1 MSSPRGLTHGLT
13 HDLTHVLAFAAALP
27 AKDPD
32 AMLAQMADGIV
43 LNTGST
49 PCWRPST
56 PLRSARSARSWEGP
70 PTRRRVSGP
79 RPARTASTVRMS
91 GASTRPDR
99 SPR

>member
-1 MSSPRGLTHGLT
+1 MSSPRGLTHDLT

-32 AMLAQMADGIV
+32 AMLAPMADGIV

-49 PCWRPST
+49 PCWRSST
-56 PLRSARSARSWEGP
+56 PSRSVRSREGP
-70 PTRRRVSGP
+70 PTRRRISGP
-79 RPARTASTVRMS
+79 RPARTAATARMS